1 VDEHLEL
8 DSNLCSD
15 IHELPTGKAKC
26 VFKDKIFEVLPVL
39 LTTFGFSCKNFS
51 KAYTGQGLLC
61 YLLNCVVYKFNDTC
75 AWTPNSVVY
84 TS

>member
-1 VDEHLEL
+1 
-8 DSNLCSD
+8 
-15 IHELPTGKAKC
+15 
-26 VFKDKIFEVLPVL
+26 VLPVL

-61 YLLNCVVYKFNDTC
+61 YVLNCVVYKFNDTC